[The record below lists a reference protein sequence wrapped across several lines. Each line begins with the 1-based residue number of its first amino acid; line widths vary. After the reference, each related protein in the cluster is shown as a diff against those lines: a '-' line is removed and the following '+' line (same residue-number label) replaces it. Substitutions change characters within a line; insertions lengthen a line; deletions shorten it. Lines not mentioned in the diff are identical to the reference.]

1 MMMGL
6 EVLLLIG
13 VVAAVI
19 WAAQRGWAPGHQEG
33 TEQSASALDI
43 LERRYAQGEIDRDE
57 LHERRAMLEQ

>member
-19 WAAQRGWAPGHQEG
+19 WAVQRGWAPERQGE
-33 TEQSASALDI
+33 TKQSASALDS
-43 LERRYAQGEIDRDE
+43 LEKRYAQGEIDRE
-57 LHERRAMLEQ
+57 EFQERRAMLGS